1 MAQCDSDGASP
12 SRNHARPVSRKA
24 RARWAKTQRKRH
36 APGSTNGPPFALSGC
51 SALEDREKRERLRL
65 PSGGLVW
72 ITADGSPLTDALA
85 AALKRRDLR
94 CQVVRLNQ
102 EPIPQP
108 DDSLCG
114 LIILAPREPHGPT
127 FVQDA
132 FRALR
137 AAGPALQQSAS
148 RGSAVFVTV
157 SRLDGSF
164 GLTGLASESSPA
176 AGALAGL
183 AKTARHEWQGVDCKA
198 LDLDCSIESAEEA
211 ALAIVD
217 EIICRGPAEV
227 GLKSGNDRVS
237 VEIEPVSSYSS
248 HSSVHNSR
256 CVLLGRNDLV
266 VISGGARGSLPKSL
280 SPWPVRSGRDW
291 FCSAERRP
299 RPPSQTGWRIFATRP
314 SSSAP
319 CWHRSNR
326 RPTPSS
332 SAKRRA
338 EFSPSAKSAAT
349 SLVSKR
355 PAHTWIYRSV
365 DVRDGAAVSAVIE
378 EIQAKY
384 GKIRGLIHGAGIVA
398 DRKIT
403 DQTDAQFEAW
413 FTTPRSSASSIYSKR
428 SILSR
433 SHF

>member
-1 MAQCDSDGASP
+1 MATLRLIAQALAAPPSSVPAIKHEPMRDPDKSNGRIEPPIAVARNWEGEPPGEPWHNATRTEPRPPGITHDRLAGRPEQDGPRHSENGM
-12 SRNHARPVSRKA
+12 RQARPMDLRLLYPVA
-24 RARWAKTQRKRH
+24 R
-36 APGSTNGPPFALSGC
+36 
-51 SALEDREKRERLRL
+51 ALEDREKRERLRL

-85 AALKRRDLR
+85 AALKRQDLR

-237 VEIEPVSSYSS
+237 VEIEPVSS
-248 HSSVHNSR
+248 
-256 CVLLGRNDLV
+256 
-266 VISGGARGSLPKSL
+266 
-280 SPWPVRSGRDW
+280 
-291 FCSAERRP
+291 
-299 RPPSQTGWRIFATRP
+299 
-314 SSSAP
+314 
-319 CWHRSNR
+319 
-326 RPTPSS
+326 
-332 SAKRRA
+332 
-338 EFSPSAKSAAT
+338 
-349 SLVSKR
+349 
-355 PAHTWIYRSV
+355 
-365 DVRDGAAVSAVIE
+365 
-378 EIQAKY
+378 
-384 GKIRGLIHGAGIVA
+384 
-398 DRKIT
+398 
-403 DQTDAQFEAW
+403 
-413 FTTPRSSASSIYSKR
+413 
-428 SILSR
+428 
-433 SHF
+433 